1 MFLGCQERLGH
12 LRHLEN
18 RVKETDSYCR
28 FHCRLHPW
36 FVKELSYILAE
47 RPPPS
52 PWRNSIAP
60 VLLCLK
66 SQGWEQLQFPKEQA
80 APSLSPNPT
89 QPPAKKEGRFLTSP
103 LGPGGPGGPGG
114 PCMVAAPPAIAKG
127 ELEIQRNRTCGQ
139 NPGSTKT
146 ELG

>member
-89 QPPAKKEGRFLTSP
+89 QLSQPDTTTSKERRKIFNFTFGSWRAWWAWRSLH
-103 LGPGGPGGPGG
+103 GG
-114 PCMVAAPPAIAKG
+114 CTTCHC
-127 ELEIQRNRTCGQ
+127 QRRVRD
-139 NPGSTKT
+139 SK
-146 ELG
+146 E